1 MKVALVQPDSPY
13 LSYPLAFPNLGLLYI
28 SAYLKKH
35 GVEHDFYD
43 LTGSASMAD
52 FPEIRAD
59 IIAFSC
65 QITQWKQVLT
75 YKKELEWANPNS
87 TFVIGGPFPTHSSEE
102 CAKEGFYVIRG
113 EGEEPMLQLV
123 KGEDR
128 SYGFVDPNFF
138 PNWDAI
144 DLSRYGYGLEG
155 KRCMNIM
162 TKRGNCP
169 YRCTFCAKSEMKSQ
183 LRFRNVENVLAEC
196 RELQSRGFGAI
207 AIYDDDVLLDRKRDY
222 EIFKGLKE
230 LGMPY
235 RCMTRTNLAN
245 YDDLKMLKDTGCAEV
260 AVGVESAD
268 PFIHNVV
275 CRKGTTI
282 EQDTRFVLDC
292 KKLGLRVKTYLIIG
306 LPGESRES
314 VAKTKAW
321 LEKVKPDNYD
331 VSIFT
336 PYPGSDIYTHKKE
349 YDIDWDEDE
358 LKEIWY
364 SGQAQYENCAVRTS
378 HLTSEEILTLKR
390 ELEANRGKSGTTDYW
405 KPI

>member
-1 MKVALVQPDSPY
+1 MHIALIQPDSPY

-28 SAYLKKH
+28 SDYLNKH
-35 GVEHDFYD
+35 RVEHSFYD
-43 LTGSASMAD
+43 LTGGIKM
-52 FPEIRAD
+52 PIIGAD
-59 IIAFSC
+59 IFAFSC
-65 QITQWKQVLT
+65 QITQFKNVCRIKDDL
-75 YKKELEWANPNS
+75 KRVNPHAK
-87 TFVIGGPFPTHSSEE
+87 FVIGGPFPTFSYDE

-113 EGEEPMLQLV
+113 EGEEPMLQLC

-128 SYGFVDPNFF
+128 SYGFVNPNFF
-138 PNWDAI
+138 PNWEAI
-144 DLSRYGYGLEG
+144 NLSRYGYGLEG

-169 YRCTFCAKSEMKSQ
+169 FHCTFCAKSELKSQ
-183 LRFRNVENVLAEC
+183 LRFRSPENVLEEC
-196 RELQSRGFGAI
+196 RILRDDYGFGAI
-207 AIYDDDVLLDRKRDY
+207 AIYDDDVLLDKKRDY
-222 EIFKGLKE
+222 EIFQGLKRLE
-230 LGMPY
+230 MPY

-245 YDDLKMLKDTGCAEV
+245 YEDLKMLKDTGCAEV

-275 CRKGTTI
+275 CKKGTTI

-292 KKLGLRVKTYLIIG
+292 KNLGLRVKTYLIIG
-306 LPGESRES
+306 LPSESQES
-314 VAKTKAW
+314 ITKTKNW

-349 YDIDWDEDE
+349 YDIDWDEEE
-358 LKEIWY
+358 LKKIWY

-390 ELEANRGKSGTTDYW
+390 ELEANRGKGGTTNYW
-405 KPI
+405 SPL